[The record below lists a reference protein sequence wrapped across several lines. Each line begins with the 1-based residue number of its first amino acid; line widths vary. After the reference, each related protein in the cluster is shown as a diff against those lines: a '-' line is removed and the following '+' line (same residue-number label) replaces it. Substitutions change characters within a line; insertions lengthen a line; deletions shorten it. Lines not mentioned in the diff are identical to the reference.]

1 MIKPN
6 SLRAAL
12 VAALPQLNASPD
24 QLLVFVNDGKI
35 VATGTRTA
43 SFDYEYECEIIIR
56 DFIGS
61 ADDAMIAVVE
71 WARANQPD
79 LVTNRDERRDGMTFV
94 ADILSNH
101 AVDLGIK
108 LKLSESV
115 VVGVDD
121 DGKRTV
127 EHIDDA
133 SEAWLA
139 D

>member
-1 MIKPN
+1 MNKPN

-12 VAALPQLNASPD
+12 VAALPQFSASPD
-24 QLLVFVNDGKI
+24 QLLVFVNEGRID
-35 VATGTRTA
+35 ATGTRTA

-61 ADDAMIAVVE
+61 ADEVMIAVVE

-94 ADILSNH
+94 ADVLSND

-115 VVGVDD
+115 VVGTDEN
-121 DGKRTV
+121 GNRTV

-133 SEAWLA
+133 ADEWLS
-139 D
+139 

>member
-1 MIKPN
+1 MNKPN

-24 QLLVFVNDGKI
+24 QLLVFVNEGRI
-35 VATGTRTA
+35 EATGTRTA
-43 SFDYEYECEIIIR
+43 SFDCEYECEIIIR

-61 ADDAMIAVVE
+61 ADDVMIAVVE

-79 LVTNRDERRDGMTFV
+79 LVTNRDARRDGITFV
-94 ADILSNH
+94 ADVLSNN

-115 VVGVDD
+115 VVGTDD
-121 DGKRTV
+121 DGNRTV

-133 SEAWLA
+133 ADEWLA
-139 D
+139 